1 MDGGLS
7 RPDIGDG
14 EDKDAHVPFYKT
26 FEKLCPYYMSIGM
39 TYEQFWDGEA
49 ELPKYFREAHEL
61 RMREQNR
68 MMYYQGAYVYSAII
82 AVSPILRA
90 FSKAKEPAPY
100 LDDVIPISEK
110 EADEIK
116 ERKEREQFEKNLT
129 WMKTISQRL
138 NEQFKEKSNAGFTE
152 P

>member
-1 MDGGLS
+1 MDGGVKPS
-7 RPDIGDG
+7 DQGDDDG
-14 EDKDAHVPFYKT
+14 DHFVPFYKT

-61 RMREQNR
+61 KLREQNR
-68 MMYYQGAYVYSAII
+68 MMYYQGAYVYTAII

-100 LDDVIPISEK
+100 PDDVFPISQK
-110 EADEIK
+110 EAEEIK
-116 ERKEREQFEKNLT
+116 ERREREQFEKNLN
-129 WMKTISQRL
+129 WLKSVSQRL
-138 NEQFKEKSNAGFTE
+138 NNQIKEKSDAGSTE